1 MGGGNLKATGG
12 ALGAVIVVAVLGYGL
27 FSSQLSMAQLIEELL
42 GSSEGWEAS
51 AAQAIPY
58 GHTTE
63 VQGGGTP
70 SLDGP
75 SADGASKAL
84 LQE

>member
-1 MGGGNLKATGG
+1 MGGGDLKATGG

-51 AAQAIPY
+51 AAQATPS

-63 VQGGGTP
+63 VQSGGTP
-70 SLDGP
+70 GLDGP
-75 SADGASKAL
+75 SANGASRAL